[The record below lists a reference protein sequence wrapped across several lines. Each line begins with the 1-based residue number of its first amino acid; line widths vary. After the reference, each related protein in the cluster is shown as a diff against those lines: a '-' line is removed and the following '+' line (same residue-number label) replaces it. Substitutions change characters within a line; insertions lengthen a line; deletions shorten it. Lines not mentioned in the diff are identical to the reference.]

1 MVETMEIK
9 TLDRSAMVDVTDLIA
24 RKVQES
30 GIKSGLCLLHVP
42 HTTAGILVNEGAD
55 PAVMEDIL
63 DFLDQKV
70 PWRAGYKHSE
80 GNSAAHIKA
89 TLTGARTF
97 LMIDHG
103 RLLLGTWERVFFCE
117 FDGPRMRKIH
127 LQIFSA

>member
-1 MVETMEIK
+1 MEIK